1 VLPALDTAVFR
12 VLPDVPLRYTATM
25 DELMARQSAQR
36 RLTMLM
42 LGSFGVLGVVIFA
55 VGIFGLMAYV
65 VAQRTREIGVRMRS
79 ASHDPAS
86 WPW

>member
-1 VLPALDTAVFR
+1 
-12 VLPDVPLRYTATM
+12 M

-42 LGSFGVLGVVIFA
+42 LGSFGVLGVVIVA
-55 VGIFGLMAYV
+55 VRIFGLMASF

-79 ASHDPAS
+79 APHDPTS